1 MAAVTNPYDRPR
13 VRLGPPSLGTL
24 AGLFGL
30 WTLVGVL
37 GSVSI
42 LGMLTIGAFVLPFA
56 MLSGAL
62 ALWLTMRGRDRW
74 PSIAGLGLALGLAIT
89 WLGVVQGGSAP
100 SSASGSCTSTP
111 DGGMT
116 CESGGV
122 PYDPNAFDLGTAA
135 PWFTAGLVVA
145 VAALVAFVLLSR
157 GALTRGAVRSP

>member
-56 MLSGAL
+56 LLIGAL

-122 PYDPNAFDLGTAA
+122 PYDPNAFAWGSAW
-135 PWFTAGLVVA
+135 PWFTVGLI
-145 VAALVAFVLLSR
+145 VAAASLAAFVLLSR
-157 GALTRGAVRSP
+157 GTFTKDAARSP